1 VVIRDSPLRP
11 PEPRLDELPFDP
23 RLAAARLVC

>member
-1 VVIRDSPLRP
+1 LRRDDPLRP
-11 PEPRLDELPFDP
+11 DEPRLDELPFDP